1 MANINKSF
9 FEMLKG
15 AKFSAPD
22 YSDPKMQR
30 QVILKLKKLTGE
42 EAESIFL
49 GTLQY
54 MSDEYTPK
62 KMDITGG
69 SAYHTFYSSVA
80 QEMPNMKIVLEKTIR
95 DLHMAMA
102 FGELEGKF
110 AFRCKAVDTFRHD
123 FTVKHWSLKRDLT
136 LGQSYLKQEILTDI
150 KEEATKIEDD
160 LKHYEKQVSQII
172 EFFRSVS
179 D

>member
-1 MANINKSF
+1 MAYITKSF
-9 FEMLKG
+9 FEMFKD

-22 YSDPKMQR
+22 YSNLEMQR
-30 QVILKLKKLTGE
+30 HVILKLKKLTGE

-54 MSDEYTPK
+54 MSDEFTPK
-62 KMDITGG
+62 KIEIAGG
-69 SAYHTFYSSVA
+69 SAYHTVYSSIA

-95 DLHMAMA
+95 DLHLAMA

-110 AFRCKAVDTFRHD
+110 AFRCKAVDTFKKD

-136 LGQSYLKQEILTDI
+136 LGQSCLKQEILTGI
-150 KEEATKIEDD
+150 EQKAAKIEDD

-179 D
+179 E